1 MKFKKKKSFWK
12 EFFNECAGVILA
24 GAIMI
29 YIALSAIMG
38 NLILS
43 YINNGKEINPYIEDV
58 SGKFTIFL
66 IKTTIGGMYLFG
78 IIFALLI
85 AFAIIGIIVI
95 AIVTGI
101 THITAVKRYTYLPL
115 TADELRLKINKESI
129 FKNPADYIK
138 YICEQMRYYSESTNE
153 YKSLKLTM
161 ADLLTLCRTYEEVY
175 EDLIVFKYEDYKYF
189 NRFNKAFP
197 FEFKTFENTYIKSD
211 DILDKISDKEIVIF
225 CSDKTLA
232 EAYLSGYKGQAV
244 IYYVKDKLL
253 TKSID

>member
-115 TADELRLKINKESI
+115 TADEVKESI
-129 FKNPADYIK
+129 NAGLFKDTPESYIDYLTKQMQYFSGSIIFSADDMKIITK
-138 YICEQMRYYSESTNE
+138 TVKEIWDESFKLNKDFLIRNEIEGYS
-153 YKSLKLTM
+153 YLPFGFGDDR
-161 ADLLTLCRTYEEVY
+161 ADLFCQLEEGKVVTFDMD
-175 EDLIVFKYEDYKYF
+175 EGSLIQ
-189 NRFNKAFP
+189 
-197 FEFKTFENTYIKSD
+197 TIK
-211 DILDKISDKEIVIF
+211 
-225 CSDKTLA
+225 
-232 EAYLSGYKGQAV
+232 
-244 IYYVKDKLL
+244 
-253 TKSID
+253 